1 MSSFEGGWWASK
13 ALPAIGVGAGSDIR
27 FPPQNGRDSAYSP
40 GRAAFLRLSSAV
52 TGHLCFPRH
61 RWAPFRLADEG
72 RPESQRCSRTVHAS
86 LAKKDASSPGL
97 LRASESRSRWL
108 AEPS

>member
-1 MSSFEGGWWASK
+1 MISFAGGGCASK

-27 FPPQNGRDSAYSP
+27 FPPQNGRDSVYSP
-40 GRAAFLRLSSAV
+40 SRAASLWLSSTV
-52 TGHLCFPRH
+52 TRHLRFPRH
-61 RWAPFRLADEG
+61 RWAPFRPADEG
-72 RPESQRCSRTVHAS
+72 RPVSQRCFRTVHAS

-97 LRASESRSRWL
+97 LRASESRSQWL